1 MVPMRLLPAFLLVL
15 LSLLRPAAA
24 QDDPFAPLDASR
36 LALQEVRLVQAGL
49 ALGGHYVGRL
59 DGEWGGMSD
68 RALAAQRRAMGYP
81 RGAPDWDDAVHA
93 GFTAA
98 EEFDAGGWDVRD
110 IAQANLSYLVPFGLM
125 RFDYGAEHATL
136 ETPSRDLVIREIV
149 DSFAGT
155 WGMHDW
161 LAGAHV
167 GPDEFYRARPGGAIV
182 SRGRIASGREVY
194 LRTHAVSR
202 DVLVTVLVQWE
213 PAQAARARLVA
224 ASFAIGPQQ
233 LPYPG
238 RTLLRAADAAV
249 AARSSPPPPVPA
261 PAAPPS
267 SGTRSAPTPVPV
279 GSGSGFFVSP
289 TTVVTND
296 HVVSGCAALETSDGR
311 PLVLLAADPHRDLA
325 LLFATAPSDH
335 WLELSPDAPRLGQPV
350 WALGYPFGGDY
361 HSGLSVTSGILSA
374 LAGRISDGPHMMM
387 SAPVQPGN
395 SGGPLLGEDGRVIG
409 IVVMRLNDRATIEE
423 QGFLPQNMNFAVPVA
438 ELHAF
443 LAERRL
449 SPEVGRPAPP
459 AAGLSDDT
467 VGASVHVRCLR

>member
-1 MVPMRLLPAFLLVL
+1 MRLVVVL
-15 LSLLRPAAA
+15 LLAALAPAPPAAA
-24 QDDPFAPLDASR
+24 QDDPFAPLDPSR
-36 LALQEVRLVQAGL
+36 LSRQEVRLVQAGL
-49 ALGGHYVGRL
+49 SLDGHYIGRL
-59 DGEWGGMSD
+59 DGEWGRMSQD
-68 RALAAQRRAMGYP
+68 ALAVQRRAMGYP
-81 RGAPDWDDAVHA
+81 PGAPDWDDAVQA
-93 GFTAA
+93 GFRAA
-98 EEFDAGGWDVRD
+98 DELDGGGWDVRD
-110 IAQANLSYLVPFGLM
+110 IVPANLSYLLPFGLM

-224 ASFAIGPQQ
+224 ASFAIGPQE
-233 LPYPG
+233 LPHPG
-238 RTLLRAADAAV
+238 PMLLRAADAVV
-249 AARSSPPPPVPA
+249 AARSARPVPA
-261 PAAPPS
+261 PAPPPPVVA
-267 SGTRSAPTPVPV
+267 RSAPAPVPA
-279 GSGSGFFVSP
+279 GTGSGFFVSP

-296 HVVSGCAALETSDGR
+296 HVVAGCAALETSDGR
-311 PLVLLAADPHRDLA
+311 ALVLLAADPHRDLA

-335 WLELSPDAPRLGQPV
+335 WLELSPAAPRLGQPV
-350 WALGYPFGGDY
+350 WALGYPFGGEY

-374 LAGRISDGPHMMM
+374 LSALESAGPMVMIT
-387 SAPVQPGN
+387 APVQPGN
-395 SGGPLLGEDGRVIG
+395 SGGPLLGDDGRVIG
-409 IVVMRLNDRATIEE
+409 IVVARLNDEAVLAERGA
-423 QGFLPQNMNFAVPVA
+423 LPQNMNFAVPVA

-449 SPEVGRPAPP
+449 APETGHPAPP
-459 AAGLSDDT
+459 AAGLSDDA
-467 VGASVHVRCLR
+467 VGANVHIRCLR